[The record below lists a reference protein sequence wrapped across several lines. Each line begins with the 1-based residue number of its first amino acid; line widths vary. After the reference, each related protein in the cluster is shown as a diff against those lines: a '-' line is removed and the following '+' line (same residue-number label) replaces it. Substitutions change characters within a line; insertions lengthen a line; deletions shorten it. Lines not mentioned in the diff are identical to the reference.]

1 MIIVNLKGGLGNQM
15 FQYAAGLALA
25 EKHHVDLKLDF
36 AFLQTSTGS
45 AEFTKRRFEL
55 EIFDVNFILASESEI
70 FAFKGNQHKLTYR
83 AIRKFFPS
91 LIRKKIY
98 RYDALNFD
106 PSFAQLGNETYLDG
120 YFQSEYYFLKAE
132 TAIRSHFRFKNPP
145 AGKNEKLAEE
155 ISSCNSV
162 SIHVRRGDY
171 LSEINRGLFGNI
183 CTLYYYSNAISIIQK
198 EITAPHFYI
207 FSDDVAWVK
216 GNLKIDSPV
225 TFVDFN
231 TGENSFEDMRLMSLC
246 RHNIIANSSFSWWAA
261 WLNDNPSKKVIAPSK
276 WINDPGCVVDDVIPK
291 SWQRT

>member
-25 EKHHVDLKLDF
+25 EKHHVNLELDF

-45 AEFTKRRFEL
+45 AAFTKRRFEL
-55 EIFDVNFILASESEI
+55 EIFDTNFKLASEKEI
-70 FAFKGNQHKLTYR
+70 NAFKGNQHKFTYR
-83 AIRKFFPS
+83 VIRKFFPS

-98 RYDALNFD
+98 RYDPLNFD
-106 PSFAQLGNETYLDG
+106 PAFAQLGNEVYLDG
-120 YFQSEYYFLKAE
+120 YFQSAYYFLKAE
-132 TAIRSHFRFKNPP
+132 NAIRSHFRFKNHL
-145 AGKNEKLAEE
+145 AGKNKTLSEE

-183 CTLYYYSNAISIIQK
+183 CTLDYYSKAISIIQK
-198 EITAPHFYI
+198 EIPDPHFYI

-216 GNLKIDSPV
+216 ENLKMDSPV

-246 RHNIIANSSFSWWAA
+246 KHNIIANSSFSWWAA
-261 WLNDNPSKKVIAPSK
+261 WLNDNASKKVIAPTK
-276 WINDPGCVVDDVIPK
+276 WINDPGCVVEDVMPK
-291 SWQRT
+291 TWQRT